1 MNMYESKMS
10 KSLKSWAER
19 KYYTESY
26 AVSCSKSIAFN
37 KEFVT
42 QNGAKL
48 YTDGVKEANKKDDFN
63 SLTVSGYNYALLC
76 LYGSQFKSMPG
87 ARILIYINEDSDWD
101 IGKFKAAI
109 KEDMK
114 AYTGQN

>member
-48 YTDGVKEANKKDDFN
+48 YTDGVKETNKKDDFN
-63 SLTVSGYNYALLC
+63 NSRHWHSN
-76 LYGSQFKSMPG
+76 
-87 ARILIYINEDSDWD
+87 
-101 IGKFKAAI
+101 
-109 KEDMK
+109 
-114 AYTGQN
+114 